1 MSNSETIVAAATPT
15 GRSALAVIR
24 IDGPLAATIACAAF
38 GRSTTPA
45 ARRATTAVWRDLVG
59 APVDQVVAVLAIAP
73 HSFTGNDSLEVTC
86 HGNPLLV
93 RRLVEDCLARGCRSA
108 EPGEFTRRAFL
119 AGKLD
124 LTQAEAIA
132 DLIHASSERALA
144 SARRQLAGELGGK
157 SPRGVTSS
165 SRRSQ
170 RWKRTSIFPKKTCR
184 PRTPMGPCKHWLR
197 LSQNFLDTLERP
209 AMRPRCGT
217 AFASP

>member
-38 GRSTTPA
+38 GRSTAPA

-132 DLIHASSERALA
+132 DLIHASSRAN
-144 SARRQLAGELGGK
+144 SVGK
-157 SPRGVTSS
+157 SPRGVTAS

-184 PRTPMGPCKHWLR
+184 PRTPMVPCKHWLR